1 MKKKIMIDNGEAIMS
16 LEFVHHGTY
25 HGAAGFVH
33 GQVYTGV
40 VYHLSKEKYEYLWK
54 NLEVFIRL
62 FRVVVKKTTMRHIV
76 LMGMTLM
83 SDNGSH
89 WELR

>member
-1 MKKKIMIDNGEAIMS
+1 MKKELQIDQDLGTMS
-16 LEFVHHGTY
+16 LEFVHHGIY

-33 GQVYTGV
+33 GNVYTGV
-40 VYHLSKEKYEYLWK
+40 VYHLSKEKYEYLWG

-62 FRVVVKKTTMRHIV
+62 FQIVVNKTTMRHIE

-83 SDNGSH
+83 SDNGFH

>member
-1 MKKKIMIDNGEAIMS
+1 MRKELPIDDILAIMS
-16 LEFVHHGTY
+16 LEYVHHGTY

-33 GQVYTGV
+33 GNLYTGV
-40 VYHLSKEKYEYLWK
+40 IYHLSKEKYEYLLE

-62 FRVVVKKTTMRHIV
+62 FQIVVKKTTMRHIE
-76 LMGMTLM
+76 LMGMTLET
-83 SDNGSH
+83 DDGFY

>member
-1 MKKKIMIDNGEAIMS
+1 MKKEMLIDDVLGTMS
-16 LEFVHHGTY
+16 LDFVHHGTY
-25 HGAAGFVH
+25 HGGAGFIN
-33 GQVYTGV
+33 GELYTGV
-40 VYHLSKEKYEYLWK
+40 VYHLPKEKYEYLWK

-62 FRVVVKKTTMRHIV
+62 FRVVVKKTTMRRIE

-83 SDNGSH
+83 SDNGFH

>member
-1 MKKKIMIDNGEAIMS
+1 MKKEMIIDDITMSMS

-62 FRVVVKKTTMRHIV
+62 FRVVVKKTTMRRIE

-83 SDNGSH
+83 SDNGFY